1 MDVLEW
7 RGDSDDTTSGPA
19 CVNAG
24 AHGDERRVRSTG
36 ASSRHGRGRF
46 FTARLTSY
54 YLNSSHSRWA
64 DSPVSVYKPFV
75 RHTSI
80 AT

>member
-36 ASSRHGRGRF
+36 ASSRHGHGRF
-46 FTARLTSY
+46 FTARLTVVLFKFFAQPLGRQSG
-54 YLNSSHSRWA
+54 LGL
-64 DSPVSVYKPFV
+64 
-75 RHTSI
+75 
-80 AT
+80 